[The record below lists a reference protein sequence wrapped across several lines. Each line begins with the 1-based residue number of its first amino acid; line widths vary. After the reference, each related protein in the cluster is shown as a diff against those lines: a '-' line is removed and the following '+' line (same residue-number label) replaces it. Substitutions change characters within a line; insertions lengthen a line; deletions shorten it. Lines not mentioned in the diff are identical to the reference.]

1 MRMYCVLW
9 GRMASCGRLVTGLF
23 PRAPKMATGQDPQWG
38 GPLGPRLTPSSAFK
52 GSVAFLTLLITTAS
66 AYADNVR
73 LYLKDG
79 TYQVTSEYKVVKDRV
94 TYLSSERG
102 DWEELPLEL
111 VDLTR
116 TKKEAAQHEEDLKAD
131 AKLQADEDKAEKQA
145 AREVEQIPSDPGV
158 YYIHN
163 DKLEPIKV
171 GESKLVTDKKRQVWK
186 VLSPVPIVSG
196 KATLELDGDTSSTEI
211 SDRRPEF
218 FFRLSTFERFSIVR
232 LTPTKKG
239 SRIVENIHIIP
250 VTKEIQQEFKEIE
263 TFKKQEGDN
272 VYRIWPEKDLEPG
285 EYALIEYT
293 DGLESINTQVWDFK
307 IK

>member
-1 MRMYCVLW
+1 ML
-9 GRMASCGRLVTGLF
+9 S
-23 PRAPKMATGQDPQWG
+23 RAAI
-38 GPLGPRLTPSSAFK
+38 
-52 GSVAFLTLLITTAS
+52 FLIAVF

-79 TYQVTSEYKVVKDRV
+79 TYQLTSEYKVVKDRV
-94 TYLSSERG
+94 SYMSAERG
-102 DWEELPLEL
+102 EWEELPLEL
-111 VDLTR
+111 VDLAR
-116 TKKEAAQHEEDLKAD
+116 TKKEATQHEEDLKAD

-163 DKLEPIKV
+163 DKLEPVKV
-171 GESKLVTDKKRQVWK
+171 GESKLVTDKRRQVLK
-186 VLSPVPIVSG
+186 VLSPVPMVSG

-211 SDRRPEF
+211 TDRRPEF
-218 FFRLSTFERFSIVR
+218 YFRLSTFERFGIVK

-239 SRIVENIHIIP
+239 SRIVETVHLIP
-250 VTKEIQQEFKEIE
+250 VTKEIQQEFKEVQ

-272 VYRIWPEKDLEPG
+272 VYKIWAEKDMEPG

-293 DGLESINTQVWDFK
+293 DGLENINTQVWDFK